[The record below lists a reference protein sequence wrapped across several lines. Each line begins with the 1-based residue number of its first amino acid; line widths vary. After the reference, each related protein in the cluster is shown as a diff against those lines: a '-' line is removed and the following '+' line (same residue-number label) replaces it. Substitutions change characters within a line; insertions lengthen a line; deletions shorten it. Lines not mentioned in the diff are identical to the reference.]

1 MRTCRGRSNPV
12 EVSTNLVAPTP
23 PLKIPSHPGQPPAS
37 YLTADYMDN
46 MDNAITNEKDVLEQL
61 VDTNSNQAS
70 TITTQATTIL
80 SLSYEVKIHQ
90 LRITNRSGRSGRGGK
105 SNNVTKF
112 LKDGS

>member
-1 MRTCRGRSNPV
+1 
-12 EVSTNLVAPTP
+12 
-23 PLKIPSHPGQPPAS
+23 
-37 YLTADYMDN
+37 MDN

-70 TITTQATTIL
+70 TITTQATTQATTIL